1 MSIEIE
7 RRFVARADAALL
19 GAAER
24 TEQRQGYLTR
34 RDPATVRIRQEG
46 DDWVLAVKVYAGP
59 RSRHEIEVVVR
70 EEDGRTL
77 LEHAIGGTVE
87 KTRHTLGRW
96 EIDVYHG
103 RYAGLVIAEAEL
115 ERVDEPLPEP
125 PAGLELLR
133 EITDETGLSARGLAI
148 LDDAA
153 ARALV
158 ERLTRDPRTPDT
170 P

>member
-1 MSIEIE
+1 MSLEIE

-19 GAAER
+19 GAAAR

-148 LDDAA
+148 LDDVA

-158 ERLTRDPRTPDT
+158 HRLTRD
-170 P
+170 